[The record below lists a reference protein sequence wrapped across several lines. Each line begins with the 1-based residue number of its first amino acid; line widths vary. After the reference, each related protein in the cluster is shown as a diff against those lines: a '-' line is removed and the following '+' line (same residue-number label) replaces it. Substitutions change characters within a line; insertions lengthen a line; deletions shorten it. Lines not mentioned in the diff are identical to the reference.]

1 MIMLAW
7 IAISPME
14 RSSHPLDV
22 SGATTTLGLI
32 AINWVTMLNA
42 VKSDDLS
49 NLRRIRGISCDVGR
63 NVLRYTPGGA
73 IKREER

>member
-32 AINWVTMLNA
+32 AINLVTMLSA

-49 NLRRIRGISCDVGR
+49 NFRRIRGVSCGAGR
-63 NVLRYTPGGA
+63 NVARYTPGCA
-73 IKREER
+73 IKWEER